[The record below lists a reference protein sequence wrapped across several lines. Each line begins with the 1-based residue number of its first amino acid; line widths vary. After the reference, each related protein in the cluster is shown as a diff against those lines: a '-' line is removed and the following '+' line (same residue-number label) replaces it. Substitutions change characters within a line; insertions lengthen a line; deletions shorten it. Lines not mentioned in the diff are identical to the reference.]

1 MPQNPLPFFNKTSGR
16 IGVAAGCALLGLLI
30 SLLGVC
36 GCSHLPPRQAQKE
49 AADLARR
56 GSFEASLGQYEQML
70 KKYPKAADRM
80 LFEMGMIYAHPD
92 NRAKDYPK
100 ALALFETVVGQHPDS
115 PERTASEMMIAHIHN
130 LLARDKRIA
139 LQSAQIDALEAT
151 LQSHHKEILALQ
163 KMLEGCE
170 EKNNGKVVLVWPGSV
185 DRILI
190 EKGQR
195 RMTLFS
201 KGRAVK
207 TYKIALG
214 GNPDGPKEKQGDNK
228 TPEGLYV
235 IEGRNHDSQY
245 HVALRISYPNEKDK
259 KRARQL
265 GVTPGGDI
273 MIHGIKKDF
282 SWIGERHTERDWTQ
296 GCIAVTDE
304 EIEEIEKLVPDGALV
319 DIRP

>member
-1 MPQNPLPFFNKTSGR
+1 MPQKPSPFLNTTPGR
-16 IGVAAGCALLGLLI
+16 IGVAAGCALIGLLI
-30 SLLGVC
+30 SLPGVLS
-36 GCSHLPPRQAQKE
+36 CSHLPPRQLQKE
-49 AADLARR
+49 AADLAHR
-56 GSFEASLGQYEQML
+56 GNYEASLGRYEQML
-70 KKYPKAADRM
+70 KKYPRAADRI

-92 NRAKDYPK
+92 NRAKDDAK
-100 ALALFETVVGQHPDS
+100 ALALFETVVRQHPDS
-115 PERTASEMMIAHIHN
+115 PVRTASDMMITHIHN
-130 LLARDKRIA
+130 ILARDKRIA
-139 LQSAQIDALEAT
+139 LQLAQIDALEAT
-151 LQSHHKEILALQ
+151 VQSHRKEILALQ
-163 KMLEGCE
+163 KILEGAK
-170 EKNNGKVVLVWPGSV
+170 EKTNGKVMLVWPGSV

-201 KGRAVK
+201 KGVAIKV
-207 TYKIALG
+207 YKIALG
-214 GNPDGPKEKQGDNK
+214 GNPSGPKEKQGDNK
-228 TPEGLYV
+228 TPEGLYT
-235 IEGRNHDSQY
+235 IEGRNRDSQY
-245 HVALRISYPNEKDK
+245 HVALRISYPNEQDK

-282 SWIGERHTERDWTQ
+282 SWIGELHTERDWTK

>member
-1 MPQNPLPFFNKTSGR
+1 MPQKPLPFLNKTPGR
-16 IGVAAGCALLGLLI
+16 IGAAAGCALICLLI

-56 GSFEASLGQYEQML
+56 GSFEASLGQYDQML

-92 NRAKDYPK
+92 NRTKDYPK

-139 LQSAQIDALEAT
+139 LQQAQIDALEAT
-151 LQSHHKEILALQ
+151 LQGHHKEILALQ

-201 KGRAVK
+201 KGRAIKV
-207 TYKIALG
+207 YKIALG
-214 GNPDGPKEKQGDNK
+214 GNPSGPKERQGDNK
-228 TPEGLYV
+228 TPEGIYT
-235 IEGRNHDSQY
+235 IEGRNRDSQY
-245 HVALRISYPNEKDK
+245 HVALRISYPNETDK
-259 KRARQL
+259 KRASKL
-265 GVTPGGDI
+265 GVMPGGDI

-282 SWIGERHTERDWTQ
+282 SWIGEFHTERDWTQ